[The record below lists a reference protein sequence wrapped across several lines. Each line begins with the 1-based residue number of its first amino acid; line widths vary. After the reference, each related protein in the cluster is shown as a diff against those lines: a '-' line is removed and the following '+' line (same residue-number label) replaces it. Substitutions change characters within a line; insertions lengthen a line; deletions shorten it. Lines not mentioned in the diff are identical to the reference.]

1 MQIRFPGDWYIE
13 RLTHDEIH
21 GHLVGRRVA
30 RIRTRYQ
37 VAEIVDTRDY
47 GRCLF
52 LDGLVQSTEIDEF
65 VYHESMIHP
74 ALLFHPDPRRVFIG
88 GGGEG
93 ANLRELVKHSGLKEI
108 VMVDIDEQVVGLAR
122 KYLWKWHRGS
132 YEDPRVKLHFRD
144 ARDFLIMDKTKY
156 DCIYL
161 DLCDPG
167 EGGPAQKLFTVEFYR
182 LLRRRLTPGGLAVI
196 QAGSADFNMAWGFSG
211 VYKSLLKAFRL
222 VLPYFVTV
230 PSFIGPWAF
239 FLVRNEPWGRGD
251 GQATIARRFKQRKLE
266 GQLRFYD
273 PEVHRAAFTLP
284 PCFVEML
291 AQGKPITERGLLRV
305 KRS

>member
-1 MQIRFPGDWYIE
+1 MDKRFPGDWYVE

-21 GHLVGRRVA
+21 AHLVSRRVA
-30 RIRTRYQ
+30 KIKTPYQ
-37 VAEIVDTRDY
+37 TAEIVDTRDY

-52 LDGLVQSTEIDEF
+52 LDGLVQSTELDEF

-74 ALLFHPDPRRVFIG
+74 ALLFHPAPRRVFIG

-93 ANLRELVKHSGLKEI
+93 ANLRELVKHSCLKEI
-108 VMVDIDEQVVGLAR
+108 VMVDIDEQVVALAK

-132 YEDPRVKLHFRD
+132 YDDPRLRLHFRD
-144 ARDFLIMDKTKY
+144 AREFLIDDKTKY

-182 LLRRRLTPGGLAVI
+182 MLRRRLTPGGLAVI
-196 QAGSADFNMAWGFSG
+196 QAGSADFNMSWGFSG
-211 VYKSLLKAFRL
+211 VYQSLKKAFRL

-239 FLVRNEPWGRGD
+239 FLAGNEPLGRGED
-251 GQATIARRFKQRKLE
+251 RTVIARRFRERKLA
-266 GQLRFYD
+266 GKLRFYNPD
-273 PEVHRAAFTLP
+273 VHRAAFTLP
-284 PCFVEML
+284 PCFQEML
-291 AQGKPITERGLLRV
+291 DQGRAITEKGLLRV
-305 KRS
+305 KRI